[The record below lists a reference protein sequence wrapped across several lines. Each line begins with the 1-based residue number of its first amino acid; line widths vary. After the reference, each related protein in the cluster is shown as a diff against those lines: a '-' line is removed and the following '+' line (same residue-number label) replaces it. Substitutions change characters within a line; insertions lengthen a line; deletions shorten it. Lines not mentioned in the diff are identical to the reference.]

1 MVLSLG
7 SIGVGNEGEAVA
19 AAAVAGTDVGGVGEL
34 HDGNGESTFTG
45 VANAGNATGVECCF
59 GCALEGVPAIVTPSP
74 GAEAEAIDGGCA
86 GMKVGAATLSTEGE
100 VCVLPEAPCR
110 GTTHELSVHSTT
122 S

>member
-19 AAAVAGTDVGGVGEL
+19 AAAVAGTDVGGVK
-34 HDGNGESTFTG
+34 
-45 VANAGNATGVECCF
+45 CCF
-59 GCALEGVPAIVTPSP
+59 GCALEGIPAIVTPSP
-74 GAEAEAIDGGCA
+74 GAEAEATDGGCA

-110 GTTHELSVHSTT
+110 GTTHELSVHSTGRLRIKGNARHT
-122 S
+122 RLLC